1 MCSPASLELVFHV
14 QVLKR
19 TFVPGI
25 LHGLLAEKHRPAEHS
40 SASLPAV
47 PALTYLVPQKSW
59 EWGYREYAFHSSLF
73 LRRAAFGLCTPCFTL
88 SFGNLPIYCAHGVG
102 LGKWN
107 GGSEV
112 WWETAKQR
120 CTTAPVKSSPA
131 VFSKVYPI
139 KGFINLAGAGNALAS
154 RPGGRVVAVQLNFGT
169 GEGHCLSSSVSPH
182 WRWWTGWLPSAE
194 IFSEIIQM
202 HQRGSFGPEINMLM
216 NNNKYIN
223 ALCEV
228 ESVYPIKIE
237 RNANFLPWASKY
249 PSEYIQEIVW
259 ELLCI

>member
-1 MCSPASLELVFHV
+1 MFHV

-59 EWGYREYAFHSSLF
+59 EWGYGEYAFHSSLF

-131 VFSKVYPI
+131 VFSEVYPT

-154 RPGGRVVAVQLNFGT
+154 KPGGRVVAVQLNFGT

-249 PSEYIQEIVW
+249 PSEYIQETVW